1 MLIDYGLDEKTAIN
15 ILKEVGWDI
24 NNAMDYYFR
33 NGHKLQAASGT
44 GSTTAVASTRNAVKD
59 LFKKYE
65 DPENKNTIGIEGIEK
80 LCEDLNFDPS
90 SRAILILAWR
100 FEAKTQGK
108 FTYEEFNRGMQ
119 SFRTDSINNL
129 SKKLEELDNTID
141 SQREQFK
148 EMYKF
153 SFDYAKEPTHK
164 SLDVESAIGYWEILF
179 KNKEQTFKLLSSWLR
194 FVEEKAESG
203 LKVVSRDQW
212 NLLVDFAEISA
223 QLVQEYD
230 PYSAW
235 PVLIDEFTE
244 WYQENNTKMATG

>member
-1 MLIDYGLDEKTAIN
+1 
-15 ILKEVGWDI
+15 
-24 NNAMDYYFR
+24 
-33 NGHKLQAASGT
+33 
-44 GSTTAVASTRNAVKD
+44 
-59 LFKKYE
+59 
-65 DPENKNTIGIEGIEK
+65 
-80 LCEDLNFDPS
+80 
-90 SRAILILAWR
+90 
-100 FEAKTQGK
+100 
-108 FTYEEFNRGMQ
+108 MQ
-119 SFRTDSINNL
+119 SFRVDSINNL
-129 SKKLEELDNTID
+129 GKKLEEFDNSID
-141 SQREQFK
+141 SQKEQFK

-179 KNKEQTFKLLSSWLR
+179 KNKEQTFKLLSDWLK
-194 FVEEKAESG
+194 FVEEKAEGSG
-203 LKVVSRDQW
+203 LKVISRDQW